1 MGLKLDRIKK
11 RNTRLTVVYRL
22 SKLIFLS
29 PEKRLKLFA
38 DLEWIFNRLSHEESF
53 KYYKENEHPLRTFT
67 LKYILDKINPT
78 DSVIDIG
85 CKYGEIA
92 HGVATKAK
100 HVIAIDFDS
109 KAINLAKRKFNKS
122 NLEFV
127 NQDAFQFLKNRNEK
141 YNVLILSHLLEH
153 LDNPEDF
160 INLYKEFFDR
170 IYIELP
176 DFDNSY
182 LNHYRKDVQTDL
194 IYSDS
199 DHVYEFDRFELK
211 EIIKNCGL
219 TITASEY
226 RFGVQRIWCENI

>member
-1 MGLKLDRIKK
+1 MGVKLKRNKK
-11 RNTRLTVVYRL
+11 RNLLLTLIYRG
-22 SKLIFLS
+22 SKLFIL
-29 PEKRLKLFA
+29 PTKQRLKLFA
-38 DLEWIFNRLSHEESF
+38 DLEWIFNRLTHEESF
-53 KYYKENEHPLRTFT
+53 KYYKEDEHPLRTFS
-67 LKYILDKINPT
+67 LKYILDNISST
-78 DSVIDIG
+78 DSVVDIG
-85 CKYGEIA
+85 CKYGEISN
-92 HGVATKAK
+92 GVATKAR
-100 HVIAIDFDS
+100 HVTAIDFDS
-109 KAINLAKRKFNKS
+109 KAIELAKIKFKKS

-127 NQDAFQFLKNRNEK
+127 NQDAFQFLKKRNEK

-160 INLYKEFFDR
+160 INTYKEFFDR

-219 TITASEY
+219 TITSSEY